1 MDVNFSHD
9 SPAQPPECWEYRH
22 APPHP
27 ALSYKLLGQSYGK
40 AINLKP
46 HILPSADSHLERG
59 EGRRGISNIKKTKI
73 QVRQA
78 VEIAVFNLIWK
89 GRIAIK
95 KITTKINMFPNTK
108 LPRNKI
114 EEGPRS

>member
-1 MDVNFSHD
+1 MAVNLFYD
-9 SPAQPPECWEYRH
+9 SPAQPPECWDYRH

-27 ALSYKLLGQSYGK
+27 ALSYKLLGHSYGK

-46 HILPSADSHLERG
+46 HILSSTVSHLERG
-59 EGRRGISNIKKTKI
+59 EGRKGISNIKKTKI

-89 GRIAIK
+89 GRIAVK
-95 KITTKINMFPNTK
+95 KITTKINMFPNRELT
-108 LPRNKI
+108 RNKK
-114 EEGPRS
+114 